1 MAKRI
6 RPITSLLKQGM
17 EIVFTPSMEAVVRTL
32 LKKLSAPP
40 VLVYP
45 DQDSVADNSRPFLR
59 YFDASVDGFGATLEQ
74 EQENGWIRPIFLI
87 RRAPPESER
96 HWTPLDLEAGSI
108 AWSIKRLRGYLW
120 GTTFR
125 MFSDDKALESL
136 ANLLNTTPESKDG
149 SNFSRHATILWSAVK
164 AAPTVTP
171 TFCLRYSCLRRRMT
185 AAATAA

>member
-32 LKKLSAPP
+32 LEKLSAPP

-96 HWTPLDLEAGSI
+96 HWTPLDLAAGRI
-108 AWSIKRLRGYLW
+108 VWSIKRLRGYLW

-125 MFSDDKALESL
+125 IFSDHKALESL
-136 ANLLNTTPESKDG
+136 ATPEPRNG
-149 SNFSRHATILWSAVK
+149 SNSSWHTGVLWNTAK
-164 AAPTVTP
+164 AAPAVTP
-171 TFCLRYSCLRRRMT
+171 TFYLGYRCLHRRMT
-185 AAATAA
+185 AAAAAA